1 MQLDDRKF
9 SFGSLKSESDLLSA
23 PLHLAIYIMQQ
34 LITSKQIIFKFI
46 ICNMFKFSGTLLF
59 DSFRF
64 LVHSFVFFYRS
75 LN

>member
-1 MQLDDRKF
+1 MT
-9 SFGSLKSESDLLSA
+9 GSLALEVWSLRVTFWVRS
-23 PLHLAIYIMQQ
+23 LHLAIYIMQQ

>member
-1 MQLDDRKF
+1 MT
-9 SFGSLKSESDLLSA
+9 GSLALEVWSLRVTFWVR

-46 ICNMFKFSGTLLF
+46 IYNMFKFSGTLLF